1 MRLVQRA
8 AFGLCIVILVATPI
22 WAGPSQPTLATAA
35 HTSGRHGAS
44 TSHELHGSAAKSTS
58 HATGTH
64 RSHTHNM
71 AVTHGHGGATSKGA
85 SSSHAKTSHAKTAH
99 VKTAPSAST
108 LSPNVPRNPKLQA
121 KLQAMLPSGVTLDEA
136 AKGFKNQGQFIA
148 ALHVSQNLGIPFA
161 DLKTRMVDQ
170 HLSLGQAIQSAR
182 PTADATT
189 AARRGERQA
198 ATDLR

>member
-1 MRLVQRA
+1 
-8 AFGLCIVILVATPI
+8 
-22 WAGPSQPTLATAA
+22 
-35 HTSGRHGAS
+35 
-44 TSHELHGSAAKSTS
+44 
-58 HATGTH
+58 
-64 RSHTHNM
+64 
-71 AVTHGHGGATSKGA
+71 
-85 SSSHAKTSHAKTAH
+85 
-99 VKTAPSAST
+99 

-182 PTADATT
+182 PATDATT